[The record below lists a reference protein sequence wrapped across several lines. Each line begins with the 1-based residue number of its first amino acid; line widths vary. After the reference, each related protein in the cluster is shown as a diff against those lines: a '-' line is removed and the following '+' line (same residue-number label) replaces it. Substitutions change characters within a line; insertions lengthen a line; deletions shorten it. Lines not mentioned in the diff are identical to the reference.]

1 MGVSNFYLYV
11 LIFALTFI
19 ATAIFEG
26 RLIPTLSK
34 KAKQPIYEDGPSWHM
49 KKQGTP
55 TMGGVGFVIPITL
68 SLVLSSLFLL
78 SSGDAYFA
86 NSLIIAIIFA
96 FFNSLIGF
104 VDDLTKLRHHK
115 NAGLTP
121 IQKLLLQSVLAIAFL
136 AARRILLFDSTV
148 IYFSFGSID
157 LGFLYYPLSF
167 IAILGTINCANLTDG
182 IDGLATGVAFS
193 IGVSLFYFSAFGSED
208 VAFLCA
214 ALIGG
219 SVGFLIFNVHP
230 AKIFMGDTGSL
241 FFGAI
246 TSACAFSMRN
256 PLIIAFVGI
265 VYLIEGASVI
275 LQVSYFKLTK
285 KRLFKMA
292 PLHHHFEKCG
302 FSENKIVIGAMFI
315 TMLVSLSAFMLFV

>member
-1 MGVSNFYLYV
+1 MGEGNFYLYI
-11 LIFALTFI
+11 LIFALTFT
-19 ATAIFEG
+19 ATVVFEG
-26 RLIPTLSK
+26 RLIPALAK
-34 KAKQPIYEDGPSWHM
+34 RAKQPIYEEGPSWHM

-55 TMGGVGFVIPITL
+55 TMGGIGFVIPITL
-68 SLVLSSLFLL
+68 ALIASSAYLL
-78 SSGDAYFA
+78 GSEDAYFA
-86 NSLIIAIIFA
+86 NSLMITAIFA
-96 FFNSLIGF
+96 ILNSLI
-104 VDDLTKLRHHK
+104 VMIDDLTKLRHRK

-121 IQKLLLQSVLAIAFL
+121 LQKLLLQSALAVGFL
-136 AARRILLFDSTV
+136 AARRMLLFDSTV
-148 IYFSFGSID
+148 IYFSFGSVD
-157 LGFLYYPLSF
+157 LGLLYYPLSF
-167 IAILGTINCANLTDG
+167 IAILGTVNCANLTDG

-219 SVGFLIFNVHP
+219 CVGFLIFNVHP

-241 FFGAI
+241 FFGAV
-246 TSACAFSMRN
+246 TAACAFSMRN
-256 PLIIAFVGI
+256 PLIIVFVGI
-265 VYLIEGASVI
+265 VYLLEGASVI
-275 LQVSYFKLTK
+275 LQVGYFKLTK

-302 FSENKIVIGAMFI
+302 FSENKIVIGAMLI